1 MESCRQEKD
10 IINNQLV
17 QKLEE
22 IGLLNE
28 KISTMQIAL
37 NRGTLWL
44 RDIFVSSCK
53 SFKLMMNDKLQNIL
67 QANHNITNDWKM
79 FVCSKL
85 KFQI

>member
-28 KISTMQIAL
+28 KINTMQIAL
-37 NRGTLWL
+37 NRGYT
-44 RDIFVSSCK
+44 RVNPFRNNTRSSLAIMLTQ
-53 SFKLMMNDKLQNIL
+53 F
-67 QANHNITNDWKM
+67 QANLSITRDWKM
-79 FVCSKL
+79 FVYSKL
-85 KFQI
+85 KFRI

>member
-28 KISTMQIAL
+28 KINTMQIAL
-37 NRGTLWL
+37 NRGKYIDQLYIRSL
-44 RDIFVSSCK
+44 RRK
-53 SFKLMMNDKLQNIL
+53 
-67 QANHNITNDWKM
+67 
-79 FVCSKL
+79 
-85 KFQI
+85 